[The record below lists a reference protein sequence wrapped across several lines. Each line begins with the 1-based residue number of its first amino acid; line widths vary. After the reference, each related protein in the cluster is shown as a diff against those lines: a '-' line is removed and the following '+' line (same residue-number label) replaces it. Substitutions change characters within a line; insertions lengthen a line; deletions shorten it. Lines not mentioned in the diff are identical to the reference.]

1 MHDFCNSVGVQL
13 AFPPEKESWA
23 HGSVEAAIQDVK
35 MTATAIQT
43 SSPEQNPEVTL
54 YLAAA
59 ALNSTE
65 YTRGF
70 SSFQWCF
77 GKAYNITE
85 EDIRTFEQLPQDQ
98 RHREFEQLA
107 QARQKA
113 EDIARS
119 TRAKRVLSK
128 LVNTTVRQP
137 LRTFQPMDLVKV
149 WRRVWPAE
157 LHRGARQG
165 LKKSGK
171 PHWIG
176 PGRVIF
182 HEVLPHQ
189 QADDDRRHVV
199 WVLIGTQ
206 LMRCSPHSVRLVTD
220 KERLVFE
227 IGGAEDPSR
236 WRSLADVLPKREFV
250 DMIDQAPKSDE
261 LEHPDLPPEPD
272 KSTIIKPT
280 HRMKTKGA
288 LNIRPV
294 PMPKAKVAR
303 TGEPEPSSSAPSST
317 STAMPTHSAPPAG
330 EVNEYEEDPDLRREL
345 KKARITPDDALWIQS
360 LQEETIDLHT
370 ALMDTEQVMVME
382 FNLEF
387 TSNREKKNFIRDP
400 HLFLVKQMRSSEVNL
415 KKLTPQLRELFHR
428 AKAKEVSSFLKNE
441 AVRKCLDNKEI
452 QEAYNSGRIMRA
464 RWVLTWKLVPDE
476 EHLTVARKQRPASWC
491 SDLNTPIYWTLPSA
505 PRVRFKPTSGGTSC
519 TS

>member
-1 MHDFCNSVGVQL
+1 MVPRKVKFALFIDLATKLRVVCPLMQYNFLEMKAENAEMLIKAFSERWLSDKPRPEVLIPDCGKTMTAKSMHDFCNSVGVQL

-23 HGSVEAAIQDVK
+23 HGIVEAAIQDVK

-98 RHREFEQLA
+98 RHHEFEQLV

-206 LMRCSPHSVRLVTD
+206 LMM
-220 KERLVFE
+220 
-227 IGGAEDPSR
+227 
-236 WRSLADVLPKREFV
+236 LP
-250 DMIDQAPKSDE
+250 
-261 LEHPDLPPEPD
+261 
-272 KSTIIKPT
+272 T
-280 HRMKTKGA
+280 
-288 LNIRPV
+288 
-294 PMPKAKVAR
+294 
-303 TGEPEPSSSAPSST
+303 
-317 STAMPTHSAPPAG
+317 
-330 EVNEYEEDPDLRREL
+330 
-345 KKARITPDDALWIQS
+345 
-360 LQEETIDLHT
+360 
-370 ALMDTEQVMVME
+370 
-382 FNLEF
+382 
-387 TSNREKKNFIRDP
+387 
-400 HLFLVKQMRSSEVNL
+400 
-415 KKLTPQLRELFHR
+415 
-428 AKAKEVSSFLKNE
+428 
-441 AVRKCLDNKEI
+441 
-452 QEAYNSGRIMRA
+452 
-464 RWVLTWKLVPDE
+464 
-476 EHLTVARKQRPASWC
+476 
-491 SDLNTPIYWTLPSA
+491 
-505 PRVRFKPTSGGTSC
+505 
-519 TS
+519 

>member
-1 MHDFCNSVGVQL
+1 MTAKSMHDFCNSVGVQL

-23 HGSVEAAIQDVK
+23 HGIVEAAIQDVK

-54 YLAAA
+54 YLVAA

-98 RHREFEQLA
+98 RRREFEQLV

-137 LRTFQPMDLVKV
+137 LRTFQPIDLVKV

-182 HEVLPHQ
+182 QEVLPHQ

-199 WVLIGTQ
+199 WVLIAPDHPR
-206 LMRCSPHSVRLVTD
+206 M
-220 KERLVFE
+220 
-227 IGGAEDPSR
+227 EDG
-236 WRSLADVLPKREFV
+236 
-250 DMIDQAPKSDE
+250 Q
-261 LEHPDLPPEPD
+261 
-272 KSTIIKPT
+272 T
-280 HRMKTKGA
+280 
-288 LNIRPV
+288 
-294 PMPKAKVAR
+294 
-303 TGEPEPSSSAPSST
+303 
-317 STAMPTHSAPPAG
+317 
-330 EVNEYEEDPDLRREL
+330 
-345 KKARITPDDALWIQS
+345 
-360 LQEETIDLHT
+360 
-370 ALMDTEQVMVME
+370 
-382 FNLEF
+382 
-387 TSNREKKNFIRDP
+387 
-400 HLFLVKQMRSSEVNL
+400 
-415 KKLTPQLRELFHR
+415 
-428 AKAKEVSSFLKNE
+428 
-441 AVRKCLDNKEI
+441 
-452 QEAYNSGRIMRA
+452 
-464 RWVLTWKLVPDE
+464 
-476 EHLTVARKQRPASWC
+476 
-491 SDLNTPIYWTLPSA
+491 
-505 PRVRFKPTSGGTSC
+505 
-519 TS
+519 